1 MAMSP
6 EDSQAMVQNSQ
17 PHMDSALA
25 DFLQAYPDF
34 ETTRFM
40 DDLRKREFSRLDE
53 QGHIYLDYT
62 GGGLYADAQI
72 RQHADMM
79 RNGVFGN
86 PHSTNPTSLAATEL
100 IEEAR
105 RSILDYF
112 NASPDEYVAIFTS
125 NATAAIKL
133 VGEAYPFS
141 PGDHY
146 VLTFDNHNSV
156 NGIREFARGKGAE
169 VTYVPV
175 IPPELRIDEARM
187 RRYLDQAHFD
197 GNNLLAY
204 PAQSNFSGV
213 RHSLEW
219 IEEAQSK
226 GWDVMVDCAAF
237 VPTSRLD
244 LSRWH
249 PDFVPMSFYKIF
261 GYPTGIG
268 CLLAR
273 RSALAKL
280 ERPWFAGGTITLAS
294 VQADDRHMAEGEA
307 AFEEG
312 TLNYL
317 GLPAVEIGLRH
328 IESVGIDSIHQ
339 RVENLT
345 GWLIDNLAEM
355 RHDSGMPLVSI
366 FGPTDLNMRGGTVTV
381 NFYDTTGKLIGH
393 QQIEHLANQANIS
406 LRTGC
411 FCNPGAG
418 EAAHG
423 LTREDMDKAF
433 VGNERM
439 THEQFNDIIERS
451 DGKTAGAVRIS
462 LGIASN
468 FEDVH
473 RFLTFTRQLLN
484 KEAGELPSR

>member
-1 MAMSP
+1 
-6 EDSQAMVQNSQ
+6 
-17 PHMDSALA
+17 
-25 DFLQAYPDF
+25 
-34 ETTRFM
+34 
-40 DDLRKREFSRLDE
+40 
-53 QGHIYLDYT
+53 
-62 GGGLYADAQI
+62 
-72 RQHADMM
+72 
-79 RNGVFGN
+79 
-86 PHSTNPTSLAATEL
+86 
-100 IEEAR
+100 
-105 RSILDYF
+105 
-112 NASPDEYVAIFTS
+112 
-125 NATAAIKL
+125 
-133 VGEAYPFS
+133 
-141 PGDHY
+141 
-146 VLTFDNHNSV
+146 
-156 NGIREFARGKGAE
+156 
-169 VTYVPV
+169 
-175 IPPELRIDEARM
+175 
-187 RRYLDQAHFD
+187 
-197 GNNLLAY
+197 
-204 PAQSNFSGV
+204 
-213 RHSLEW
+213 
-219 IEEAQSK
+219 
-226 GWDVMVDCAAF
+226 
-237 VPTSRLD
+237 
-244 LSRWH
+244 
-249 PDFVPMSFYKIF
+249 
-261 GYPTGIG
+261 
-268 CLLAR
+268 
-273 RSALAKL
+273 SALAKL